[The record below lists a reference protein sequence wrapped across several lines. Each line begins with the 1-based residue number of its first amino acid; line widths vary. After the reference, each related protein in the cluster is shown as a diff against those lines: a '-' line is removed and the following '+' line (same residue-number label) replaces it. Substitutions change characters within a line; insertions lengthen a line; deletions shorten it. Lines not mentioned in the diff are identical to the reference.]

1 MAGQLLAGKSW
12 ASAKNG
18 LKDHPKLEKESATK
32 DQGETYHE
40 ENRRTIHRQRP
51 VGFNQ
56 HLHG

>member
-12 ASAKNG
+12 ASAGNG
-18 LKDHPKLEKESATK
+18 LKDHPELKNESAQM

-51 VGFNQ
+51 VGFNK